1 MDILYFNR
9 QIRDELQG
17 ARHYVQCAMEIKQSY
32 PQRARVFIDMSL
44 AELNHA
50 SSLQKMFEE
59 VYTDTYDHTSDEMFR
74 KFLDDFHSE
83 VVDMYSEEASNIK
96 YMHDMYTK

>member
-1 MDILYFNR
+1 
-9 QIRDELQG
+9 
-17 ARHYVQCAMEIKQSY
+17 
-32 PQRARVFIDMSL
+32 
-44 AELNHA
+44 
-50 SSLQKMFEE
+50 MFEE

>member
-1 MDILYFNR
+1 MDLLYFNR

-50 SSLQKMFEE
+50 SSL
-59 VYTDTYDHTSDEMFR
+59 
-74 KFLDDFHSE
+74 
-83 VVDMYSEEASNIK
+83 
-96 YMHDMYTK
+96 